1 MSTHTIFLPVQYLRQ
16 VALQL
21 NSVGVS
27 TEQWLSGSG
36 VDSAQL
42 ELETIDLPLDTF
54 KSLVRDS
61 LTLAGESDMSLL
73 VGERILVNAHGILG
87 YAAMN
92 SPSLRHAVDLFQNY
106 LRLRTTLVTLRHEQ
120 DDRWF
125 KLVIEEAVPLA
136 DIQCPV
142 FEVVALALKNI
153 LAYIA
158 PRTKPVQQV
167 SFPFALE
174 SRSVALA
181 QDLFE
186 CNLLLNQPHCCLY
199 IPIELIDQ
207 PLAMADRHSFQVAVT
222 ACQQEFDRV
231 THAESTAAKVRRIML
246 EKRDGIPALTVVARL
261 LHLTPRTLHRRL
273 QAEDTSYHELRDE
286 VRHKLAL
293 AYLSDQQ
300 LSLQE
305 IAFTLGYSDMANFRR
320 AFRRWEGLAPS
331 VWRQHSSQPKQ
342 TTDLY

>member
-1 MSTHTIFLPVQYLRQ
+1 MSTNTIFLPVQYMRQ
-16 VALQL
+16 IALQL

-27 TEQWLSGSG
+27 TELWLSRSG
-36 VDSAQL
+36 VDVAQL
-42 ELETIDLPLDTF
+42 EEETIDLPLDTF
-54 KSLVRDS
+54 RQLVKDSLVLS
-61 LTLAGESDMSLL
+61 NEPDMGLL

-92 SPSLRHAVDLFQNY
+92 SASLRQAVDLFQHY
-106 LRLRTTLVTLRHEQ
+106 LRLRTTLVTVRHEEGEH
-120 DDRWF
+120 WF

-136 DIQCPV
+136 DIQRPV
-142 FEVVALALKNI
+142 LEVVALALKNI

-158 PRTKPVQQV
+158 PRTRPVQQV
-167 SFPFALE
+167 GFPFALAP
-174 SRSVALA
+174 RSVSLA

-186 CNLLLNQPHCCLY
+186 CTLLLNQQHCCLY
-199 IPIELIDQ
+199 IPLELIDQ

-222 ACQQEFDRV
+222 ACQEAFDRV
-231 THAESTAAKVRRIML
+231 THVETTAAKVRRIML

-331 VWRQHSSQPKQ
+331 VWRQYSSQPKQ
-342 TTDLY
+342 TTDL